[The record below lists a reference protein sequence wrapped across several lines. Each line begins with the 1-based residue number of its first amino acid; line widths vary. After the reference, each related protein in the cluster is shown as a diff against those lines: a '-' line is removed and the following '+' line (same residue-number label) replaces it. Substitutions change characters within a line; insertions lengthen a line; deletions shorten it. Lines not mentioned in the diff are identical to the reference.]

1 MHILIVDDEG
11 PIRRS
16 LQRTFERVGYTAE
29 RGHRISCADGG
40 DTCRQI
46 VAEEGPIAVIFMDG
60 DLGPG
65 DTGPIVVQALRLA
78 GCTAKIVMTSSRA
91 GMVEAGI
98 MAGADASCD
107 KMDLGA
113 NTESVLTSLGI
124 PPP

>member
-1 MHILIVDDEG
+1 MHILIVDDEHLV
-11 PIRRS
+11 RRA
-16 LQRTFERVGYTAE
+16 LQRAFERAGYTAE
-29 RGHRISCADGG
+29 RGHRISCAPDG
-40 DTCRQI
+40 DTCRRI
-46 VAEEGPIAVIFMDG
+46 VAEERPIDIIFMDG

-91 GMVEAGI
+91 GMVEAGM

-107 KMDLGA
+107 KVNLGA
-113 NTESVLTSLGI
+113 ETELVLDTLGI